1 MGGLSSTI
9 TGIFVGPEGYL
20 DELTNQDES
29 IIRYKRE
36 FSELSQVA
44 STRQVTGRPETTQ
57 TSSSPKIDQNLDK
70 HYYGAWRVL
79 AEGWGDDL
87 YLVDGDDKFHKIEA
101 KGHTTDVKSLWAGR
115 RLTEGDNYWFGPRLF
130 PFDDKSSSK
139 GNSLDTFKAT
149 LALVKQQSREEL
161 IQLSGHLQNM
171 EDDSM
176 CEILDVVWSCQGFKD
191 KLVEENSSLSKALTW
206 QLARGYDALKGVEPS
221 QTLTEILPKLTP
233 LLSETVKI
241 KRLSMF
247 QKPVASYGQRW
258 LTDAL
263 TAGDASQR
271 RVDNP
276 VVYLLDRLKNGEL
289 GYKCERAHKL
299 KRELENYMGECRE
312 SRGLDGSG
320 RITHVMKSTYD
331 QGSAGG
337 KYRNPSGDS
346 GDKHAWWSQPEI
358 KGEVLNELKKDFEN
372 SIYSNGYIDED
383 CNSLKSGLFIFK
395 VSGPESM
402 FCHELNKLFFGDI
415 VSEKRYC
422 RYEISNARG
431 YLRTYRFNM
440 FSFPRWIKGKAFWA
454 KCHANGD

>member
-1 MGGLSSTI
+1 MRS
-9 TGIFVGPEGYL
+9 IF
-20 DELTNQDES
+20 
-29 IIRYKRE
+29 
-36 FSELSQVA
+36 
-44 STRQVTGRPETTQ
+44 
-57 TSSSPKIDQNLDK
+57 SSPKIDQNLDK

-161 IQLSGHLQNM
+161 IQLSAHLQNM
-171 EDDSM
+171 GDDSM
-176 CEILDVVWSCQGFKD
+176 CEILDVVWSCQEFKK
-191 KLVEENSSLSKALTW
+191 KLVEENRSLSEALTW
-206 QLARGYDALKGVEPS
+206 QLARGYDALEGVEPS

-241 KRLSMF
+241 KKLSVF

-289 GYKCERAHKL
+289 GYKCEQAHKL
-299 KRELENYMGECRE
+299 KRELESYMGECRE
-312 SRGLDGSG
+312 SRGLGGSG
-320 RITHVMKSTYD
+320 KITHVMKSTYN
-331 QGSAGG
+331 GSSAGG
-337 KYRNPSGDS
+337 EYRNPSNDS
-346 GDKHAWWSQPEI
+346 EGKYSWANQPKI
-358 KGEVLNELKKDFEN
+358 KRKILNELTRDFKN

-383 CNSLKSGLFIFK
+383 CNSLKNYIVFVPFD
-395 VSGPESM
+395 GPASK
-402 FCHELNKLFFGDI
+402 FCHELNKLFFGNV
-415 VSEKRYC
+415 VSEKLLIPSSRP
-422 RYEISNARG
+422 
-431 YLRTYRFNM
+431 L
-440 FSFPRWIKGKAFWA
+440 
-454 KCHANGD
+454 